1 MTARYQAVGKPAHR
15 QEIDALKFLIRGL
28 PEGHML
34 YANSWLAERDGAL
47 YELDAVVVAPHAVF
61 IPAAVMFLTVLAI
74 NVLGEATR
82 RLFDI
87 RAQSL

>member
-28 PEGHML
+28 PESHML

-61 IPAAVMFLTVLAI
+61 IVEIKGYTGAI
-74 NVLGEATR
+74 R
-82 RLFDI
+82 
-87 RAQSL
+87 